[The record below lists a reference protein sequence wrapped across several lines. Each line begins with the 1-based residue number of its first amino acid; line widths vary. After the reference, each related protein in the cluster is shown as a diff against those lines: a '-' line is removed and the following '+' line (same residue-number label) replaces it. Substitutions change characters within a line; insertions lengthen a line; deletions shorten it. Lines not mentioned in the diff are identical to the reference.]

1 MSKRIV
7 RFTAEIKLVPNKKQQ
22 GKNHGFQSARLVDA
36 DGGYE
41 KFEVYFDPSKAS
53 FAREPGD
60 YTIEASE
67 PKIVDG
73 RLVIFPDFVPAKPVA
88 RSQAA

>member
-1 MSKRIV
+1 MSQRIV
-7 RFTAEIKLVPNKKQQ
+7 RFTAEIKLIPNKKQQ

-60 YTIEASE
+60 YTVGSSD

-73 RLVIFPDFVPAKPVA
+73 RLVIFPEFHPVKASA
-88 RSQAA
+88 RAA